1 MVLSLAKTCIEQIYS
16 TEGVILK
23 FVGENRF
30 SRVTKVWRAAA
41 RCLAL
46 LLLTM
51 LGALSFPAA
60 ADSLA
65 PATKPTPALDRIM
78 VYGDSLSAAYGL
90 SPAEGWVAL
99 LEEKMKARGVA
110 VVNASISGET
120 SGGGLNRIRADLTRQ
135 KPTIVLLAL
144 GANDGLRGLPL
155 TEMRKN
161 LEGIIKAARAAKAR
175 VVIIGIQIPPN
186 FGIDYATGFRD
197 MYPALA
203 KQYQLPLVPFLLD
216 GVADKLELFQ
226 ADRLHPIAA
235 AQPRILQ
242 NVLPAVE
249 KTLKARAKK

>member
-1 MVLSLAKTCIEQIYS
+1 MDFTAIQAYS

-23 FVGENRF
+23 LVGNSRF
-30 SRVTKVWRAAA
+30 SRAIRYLHTAAWRQ
-41 RCLAL
+41 AL
-46 LLLTM
+46 LLPTM
-51 LGALSFPAA
+51 LIATSFPAA
-60 ADSLA
+60 ADSIVA
-65 PATKPTPALDRIM
+65 KPKATLSHERIM
-78 VYGDSLSAAYGL
+78 VYGDSLSAAYGI
-90 SPAEGWVAL
+90 SPTEGWVAL
-99 LEEKMKARGVA
+99 LEEKMKLRGVT

-120 SGGGLNRIRADLTRQ
+120 SGGGLSRIRTDLVRQ

-155 TEMRKN
+155 AEMRKN
-161 LEGIIKAARAAKAR
+161 LEGIIKAVRAAKAR

-203 KQYQLPLVPFLLD
+203 KQYRLPLVPFLLE

-235 AQPRILQ
+235 AQPAILK
-242 NVLPAVE
+242 NVLPAVAQ
-249 KTLKARAKK
+249 TLKAKAKK

>member
-1 MVLSLAKTCIEQIYS
+1 MDFKAIQAYS

-23 FVGENRF
+23 LVGNSRF
-30 SRVTKVWRAAA
+30 SRAIRYLHSASGC
-41 RCLAL
+41 RAL

-51 LGALSFPAA
+51 LIATSFPAA
-60 ADSLA
+60 ADSVAAKPKAA
-65 PATKPTPALDRIM
+65 PFHERIM
-78 VYGDSLSAAYGL
+78 VYGDSLSAAYGI
-90 SPAEGWVAL
+90 SPTEGWVAL
-99 LEEKMKARGVA
+99 LEEKMKAQGVS

-120 SGGGLNRIRADLTRQ
+120 SGGGLGRIRTDLARQ
-135 KPTIVLLAL
+135 KPSIVLLAL

-155 TEMRKN
+155 AETRKN

-197 MYPALA
+197 MYPSLA
-203 KQYQLPLVPFLLD
+203 KQYRLALVPFLLE

-235 AQPRILQ
+235 AQPAILQ
-242 NVLPAVE
+242 NILPVVE
-249 KTLKARAKK
+249 KTLKTKTKK